1 MSGDEKPNTR
11 QRLKVLAPGFGRRVS
26 EAVEALGGTADA
38 AKAVGLGENQVRRIV
53 NEETVPSFPA
63 ISMLAKK
70 SGFRSEWLAFAE
82 EPAKREGPPTR
93 EALPIE
99 TQAEPFYWVPEL
111 DARAAAG
118 RGVVNEEFPEV
129 KSAYPIPRQI
139 IDRMGLDPRR
149 LRILQS
155 DGTSMEPDI
164 RHGDH
169 MVIFTGEETLIDG
182 AIYVLNN
189 GDDTVVKQVQLD
201 PRGGLVLI
209 SKNPAF
215 PPLPLAPAER
225 EQLSFAGRVVMT
237 LKKFA

>member
-1 MSGDEKPNTR
+1 MSGEEKPNTR
-11 QRLKVLAPGFGRRVS
+11 ERLKVLAPGFGDRVS
-26 EAVEALGGTADA
+26 EAVEALGGTALA
-38 AKAVGLGENQVRRIV
+38 AKAVGLGENQIRRIV

-63 ISMLAKK
+63 ISLLAKK

-82 EPAKREGPPTR
+82 GPAKREGAPTG
-93 EALPIE
+93 ESLPDE
-99 TQAEPFYWVPEL
+99 TQAEPFYWVPEF

-118 RGVVNEEFPEV
+118 HGVMNEEYPEV
-129 KSAYPIPRQI
+129 KSAFPIPRQI
-139 IDRMGLDPRR
+139 IDRMGLNPSR

-164 RHGDH
+164 RNGDH
-169 MVIFTGEETLIDG
+169 MVIFTGEGTLIDG

-189 GDDTVVKQVQLD
+189 GDNTLVKQVQLD
-201 PRGGLVLI
+201 PRGGLKLI

-215 PPLPLAPAER
+215 PPLPIAPDER
-225 EQLSFAGRVVMT
+225 DQLSFAGRVVMT